1 MQLKSLAIGLLI
13 VLLPL
18 GLFVA
23 GIWDQARQVET
34 VEVERGDLSLVIR
47 VTGEVI
53 NDRRVELTALVDGQV
68 IGVEAGVGDRVS
80 AGQIL
85 AKMDNR
91 AAAANRQR
99 AEAFVQ
105 QHAVLR
111 KEAKLRYQRLSKL
124 VSKGAVTEEQ
134 QEDAQLEWQAAS
146 AVWQVA
152 KAELLLTE
160 VAQEWQV
167 NRAPF
172 DAVVVK
178 KSTEKGQWV
187 EAGTPL
193 FSLVAL
199 DGWQIEAHVDAVDS
213 GRIKLGQPIE
223 LKSDA
228 FPGKNWRSEVSWIGP
243 NVEQQQERRL
253 NTFKVRLD
261 PGEAA
266 PALLLGQQ
274 VDLEILVAQRKGVLK
289 LPFMALKEDQER
301 FQVGVIEA
309 GLLSYREVAVG
320 LQGDSHVELLSGIL
334 EGDKVVLL
342 ESAKLESGIAVQER
356 TKQ

>member
-1 MQLKSLAIGLLI
+1 MRMKSIATGLLI
-13 VLLPL
+13 LLLPL
-18 GLFVA
+18 GLFLA
-23 GIWDQARQVET
+23 GFWDQPRQVET
-34 VEVERGDLSLVIR
+34 VQVERGDLSLLIR

-68 IGVEAGVGDRVS
+68 ISVDAGVGDRVS

-111 KEAKLRYQRLSKL
+111 KEADLRYQRLSKL
-124 VSKGAVTEEQ
+124 VAKGAVTEEQ
-134 QEDAQLEWQAAS
+134 LEDAQLEWQAAT

-167 NRAPF
+167 IRAPF

-178 KSTEKGQWV
+178 KSTEIGQWV

-199 DGWQIEAHVDAVDS
+199 DGWQIEGHVDAVDS

-228 FPGKNWRSEVSWIGP
+228 FPGKNWHSEVSWIGP
-243 NVEQQQERRL
+243 NVEQEQERRL

-274 VDLEILVAQRKGVLK
+274 VDLEILVAQRQGVLK
-289 LPFMALKEDQER
+289 LPFTALKEDQER
-301 FQVGVIEA
+301 FQVGMIEA
-309 GLLSYREVAVG
+309 GLLSYREVALG
-320 LQGDSHVELLSGIL
+320 LQGDSHVELLSGIQ

-342 ESAKLESGIAVQER
+342 ESAKLESGTAVQVR
-356 TKQ
+356 TEQ